1 MFLFFF
7 CLISYHSDLYFLF
20 ILLTLG
26 SVCSPFFPNF
36 LGWKLLIQESVVE
49 LSIFSFTPVNFCYM
63 YLGLCFSVYAFEE
76 KLDIKFTNNYIK
88 FEKTKHTNQKTGTVR
103 LDTK

>member
-1 MFLFFF
+1 
-7 CLISYHSDLYFLF
+7 
-20 ILLTLG
+20 
-26 SVCSPFFPNF
+26 
-36 LGWKLLIQESVVE
+36 
-49 LSIFSFTPVNFCYM
+49 M